1 MSKQTAVEWLGLE
14 LNIIFHDITP
24 ELWEEVE
31 LKFQQAKQMEK
42 EQIIGAYDR
51 DVIGGIQNWFIGN
64 GEKYYNLHYMGN
76 KEESNPKPDQNYTF
90 EDGV

>member
-1 MSKQTAVEWLGLE
+1 MGKQTALDWFLNQDKPKDSNDWLNLI
-14 LNIIFHDITP
+14 L
-24 ELWEEVE
+24 
-31 LKFQQAKQMEK
+31 QAKQMER

-76 KEESNPKPDQNYTF
+76 KEEPNPKPNQNYTF

>member
-1 MSKQTAVEWLGLE
+1 MGKQTALDWFLNQDKPKDSNDWLNLI
-14 LNIIFHDITP
+14 L
-24 ELWEEVE
+24 
-31 LKFQQAKQMEK
+31 QAKQMER

-76 KEESNPKPDQNYTF
+76 KEEPNPKPDQNYTF